1 MGKGDKRMNPI
12 ATLIVTAPKGLN
24 VRCAPTAVSKVVR
37 SIRVGEA
44 VDCYMLT
51 NIDTVPYGK
60 VSPDKSEWVRIAEAD
75 GNTKYCEVI
84 KLNDNGADDIVY
96 VLNRIADILEKK

>member
-1 MGKGDKRMNPI
+1 MNPV

-24 VRCAPTAVSKVVR
+24 VRCAPSAVSKVVR

-84 KLNDNGADDIVY
+84 KLVTDDCEHEIVE
-96 VLNRIADILEKK
+96 VLIRIAKALEK